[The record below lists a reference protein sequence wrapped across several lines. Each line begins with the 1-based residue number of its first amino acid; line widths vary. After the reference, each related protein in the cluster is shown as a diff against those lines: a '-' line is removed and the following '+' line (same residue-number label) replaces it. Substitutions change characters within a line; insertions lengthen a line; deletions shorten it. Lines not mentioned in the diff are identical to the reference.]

1 MLKQSFRD
9 FIFSPNTDGGGKTS
23 SYVRVLDML
32 GTILTHYYPRA
43 WEEDEANLLNSE
55 DLCLSAIY
63 DAVFD
68 RHLISFDEHYR
79 LIVSLLE
86 NNVELVA

>member
-1 MLKQSFRD
+1 
-9 FIFSPNTDGGGKTS
+9 
-23 SYVRVLDML
+23 ML
-32 GTILTHYYPRA
+32 GKILSHHCPRA

-63 DAVFD
+63 DAAFD

-79 LIVSLLE
+79 LIVSL
-86 NNVELVA
+86 VEKNGKLAA